1 MRGVY
6 TAGLVATLIESGLDF
21 PHVSGISAGS
31 SHTVNYVSRDATRA
45 HDSFVDV
52 ALSPEFGGYK
62 HWLAGRGIF
71 NVDYLYHDIA
81 EADGDFPFDYDTFM
95 ANPAQ
100 IRVGSFNATRGQAV
114 WFTKEDMHSV
124 SDVGLLARA
133 SSTLPVLMPPVEID
147 GDTYVDGA
155 LGPNGGIPLDAPMRD
170 GYRKFLIV
178 LTRPRDFIKPA
189 TRLGTH
195 ASMRAAFP
203 RLPSIADAV
212 TARSARYNAAR
223 KTAFRL
229 EAEDAPMSTARK
241 SPKFPSSKCAMKC
254 SKRPTRW
261 VTPRLSVSCR
271 QSRNSWGSR

>member
-6 TAGLVATLIESGLDF
+6 TAGLVATLIEAGLDF

-31 SHTVNYVSRDATRA
+31 SHTVNYVSRDAARA

-133 SSTLPVLMPPVEID
+133 SSTLTATL
-147 GDTYVDGA
+147 TSTA
-155 LGPNGGIPLDAPMRD
+155 HLAP
-170 GYRKFLIV
+170 
-178 LTRPRDFIKPA
+178 T
-189 TRLGTH
+189 
-195 ASMRAAFP
+195 AAFRWTHP
-203 RLPSIADAV
+203 CA
-212 TARSARYNAAR
+212 TA
-223 KTAFRL
+223 TA
-229 EAEDAPMSTARK
+229 
-241 SPKFPSSKCAMKC
+241 
-254 SKRPTRW
+254 
-261 VTPRLSVSCR
+261 
-271 QSRNSWGSR
+271 NS

>member
-31 SHTVNYVSRDATRA
+31 SHTVNYVSRDAARA

-81 EADGDFPFDYDTFM
+81 EADGDFPFDYDTFV

-178 LTRPRDFIKPA
+178 LTRPRNFIKPA

-229 EAEDAPMSTARK
+229 EAEGRAYVYCPEVTEI
-241 SPKFPSSKCAMKC
+241 SKLEMRYEVLEEAYKVGYAQAQRELPAI
-254 SKRPTRW
+254 KEFLG
-261 VTPRLSVSCR
+261 V
-271 QSRNSWGSR
+271 

>member
-31 SHTVNYVSRDATRA
+31 SHTVNYVSRDAARA

-81 EADGDFPFDYDTFM
+81 EADGDFPFDYNTFM
-95 ANPAQ
+95 ANPAK

-124 SDVGLLARA
+124 SDVGLLSRA

-155 LGPNGGIPLDAPMRD
+155 LGPNGGIPLDAPMR
-170 GYRKFLIV
+170 
-178 LTRPRDFIKPA
+178 
-189 TRLGTH
+189 
-195 ASMRAAFP
+195 
-203 RLPSIADAV
+203 
-212 TARSARYNAAR
+212 
-223 KTAFRL
+223 
-229 EAEDAPMSTARK
+229 
-241 SPKFPSSKCAMKC
+241 
-254 SKRPTRW
+254 
-261 VTPRLSVSCR
+261 
-271 QSRNSWGSR
+271 